1 MSRPTLSRDRI
12 RGRVTLRDLHILAAV
27 VQWGSMARGASHLG
41 LSQPS
46 VSEAVAKLE
55 AALRVR
61 LLDRSPRGVE
71 PTMYGRTLLRR
82 ANVVFD
88 ELKQSIQDIEF
99 LSDPGAGEVRIGCP
113 ESLSAGFVPAVIDR
127 LSRRYPRVTVRVLTA
142 QAGEQEF
149 RELRER
155 SVDLLIGRVFQ
166 PVSDDDVEVDALCED
181 GFFVAAG
188 SRTRWARRS
197 NVAVAELLEEPWIL
211 FPENSLSGGYIAE
224 AFRCLGLPLPRR
236 AVTSF
241 SPQLRL
247 HLVAQERFLTVLH
260 GSVLRF
266 NAKQL
271 SLKALRT
278 DLRFPPMPI
287 AIFTLKNRTLSPA
300 VDLFIAQAHEAAA
313 SMGRLDSL

>member
-1 MSRPTLSRDRI
+1 MSRPTLSWERV

-27 VQWGSMARGASHLG
+27 VQWGSMARGAAHLG

-55 AALRVR
+55 AALCVR

-88 ELKQSIQDIEF
+88 ELKQGIRDIEF
-99 LSDPGAGEVRIGCP
+99 LSDPGSGEVKIGCP

-127 LSRRYPRVTVRVLTA
+127 LSRRYPRVSVRVLTA
-142 QAGEQEF
+142 QPGEQEF

-155 SVDLLIGRVFQ
+155 SVDLLLGRLFK
-166 PVSDDDVEVDALCED
+166 PVSDEDVDVDALCED
-181 GFFVAAG
+181 AFFVVAG
-188 SRTRWARRS
+188 SRTRWARRP
-197 NVAVAELLEEPWIL
+197 NVAIAELLDEPWIL
-211 FPENSLSGGYIAE
+211 FPEESLSGAYIAE
-224 AFRCLGLPLPRR
+224 AFRSLGLPLPRR
-236 AVTSF
+236 ALTSF
-241 SPQLRL
+241 SPQLRM
-247 HLVAQERFLTVLH
+247 HLVAQGNFLTVLH

-266 NAKQL
+266 NAKRW

-278 DLRFPPMPI
+278 DLLVPPMPI
-287 AIFTLKNRTLSPA
+287 TIFTLKNRTLSP
-300 VDLFIAQAHEAAA
+300 VVGLFIEQAREAATLMGQLA
-313 SMGRLDSL
+313 SH